1 MSDIILGESVIEP
14 QINVEETVLII
25 EEPVSVPVQVVEEPV
40 PVVEE
45 PIPVVEEPV
54 SVPVPVVEEPVSV
67 PVPVV
72 EEPVSVPV
80 PVVEEPVSVPV
91 PVVEEPV
98 SVPVQVVEEPVSVP
112 VPVVEEPVSVP
123 IPVVEEPVSV
133 PVQVVEEPVSVPV
146 QVVEEPVS
154 VPVQVVEEPVSVPV
168 PVVEEPVSIPVVEE
182 KNILDPNTNE
192 IIEQI
197 TQCTFHKIFEKTLEH
212 ESCKISP
219 EIKEYV
225 LLLCKENPLFFSDVE
240 DSLKKIIVDDKINTK
255 DIPDIIMLVGKIY
268 EIISSKNNTIRV
280 DPYEVIKILLQNI
293 FVTYFN
299 INNINNSELEANI
312 LHIISVS
319 IQLIQMQ
326 SFKPSKKGCLSRL
339 FNF

>member
-14 QINVEETVLII
+14 VPVV
-25 EEPVSVPVQVVEEPV
+25 EEPVVIVEEPIVIVEEPIPIVEEPIPIVEEPIPIVEEPVPVVEEPV

-45 PIPVVEEPV
+45 PIPIVEE
-54 SVPVPVVEEPVSV
+54 PVPVVEEPVPV
-67 PVPVV
+67 VEELVPVV
-72 EEPVSVPV
+72 EEPV
-80 PVVEEPVSVPV
+80 PVVG
-91 PVVEEPV
+91 
-98 SVPVQVVEEPVSVP
+98 
-112 VPVVEEPVSVP
+112 
-123 IPVVEEPVSV
+123 
-133 PVQVVEEPVSVPV
+133 
-146 QVVEEPVS
+146 
-154 VPVQVVEEPVSVPV
+154 
-168 PVVEEPVSIPVVEE
+168 E
-182 KNILDPNTNE
+182 KDILDPNTNE

-197 TQCTFHKIFEKTLEH
+197 TQCTFHQIFEKTLEH

-219 EIKEYV
+219 EIKQYI
-225 LLLCKENPLFFSDVE
+225 LLLCKENTVFFSDVE
-240 DSLKKIIVDDKINTK
+240 DSLKKIIIDDKINTK

-268 EIISSKNNTIRV
+268 EIISSKNNTSKI

-319 IQLIQMQ
+319 IQLIKMQ